1 MDTISRSVPLSTLM
15 MTCATIDQAI
25 NVLELAGAVL
35 HSRTKALVRTAGIVV
50 DGAMPVEGVQSAMF
64 FYAFKDCKPHVLK
77 VLTRQQNAAIE
88 CQLWRDVCERVPND
102 DVFCVPVAV
111 VGLSG
116 EHALLLAGGA
126 ADVTPLRAGILMP
139 RYACTLS
146 NIPPPMDASWAL
158 RVLSRMTAAL
168 HAVHAAGWVHGD
180 VKPSNIFI
188 DFAGEAWL
196 GDYGSSRRMSDVDSY
211 TGGTPAFQCAD
222 ISVTERARFDRV
234 CLVVTLCSAVGVL
247 KPTHAPTAGW
257 SKAAVCTALA
267 ELADITLKAALE
279 ALLVDTTLQAAS

>member
-1 MDTISRSVPLSTLM
+1 MCSACLS
-15 MTCATIDQAI
+15 
-25 NVLELAGAVL
+25 LE
-35 HSRTKALVRTAGIVV
+35 
-50 DGAMPVEGVQSAMF
+50 
-64 FYAFKDCKPHVLK
+64 
-77 VLTRQQNAAIE
+77 
-88 CQLWRDVCERVPND
+88 
-102 DVFCVPVAV
+102 
-111 VGLSG
+111 LSG
-116 EHALLLAGGA
+116 EHAVLLAGGA

-234 CLVVTLCSAVGVL
+234 CLAVTLCSAVGVL

-279 ALLVDTTLQAAS
+279 ALLVETTRQAAS